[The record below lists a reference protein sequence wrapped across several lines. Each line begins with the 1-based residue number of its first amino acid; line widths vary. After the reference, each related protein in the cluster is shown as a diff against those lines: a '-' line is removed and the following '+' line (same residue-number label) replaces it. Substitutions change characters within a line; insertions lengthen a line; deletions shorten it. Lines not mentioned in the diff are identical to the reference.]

1 MKLQKLFMI
10 ILVAII
16 ATSQSIFA
24 AAVEKLPTAVRVD
37 TTSAYGAVSSASATH
52 DSYPASRAFD
62 KNKSDS
68 NGRWLSVIGD
78 NMYLVYAFKEP
89 TLVNA
94 LTVVAGHDNKGGYNS
109 AGRAPKSW
117 TFEGSNDG
125 EAWTILDTQTSET
138 GWTNGEERHYSFT
151 NGQAYKFYKYNCTAL
166 NGGTDYLQLWELEF
180 YQNFGFENVAITRN
194 DSSIFTI
201 SGKLYNGT
209 VGDVYTIVNDGVTSA
224 TNLIQTAVEEDSSF
238 SSAISNLE
246 DNKTYQVSLLLQ
258 GDDFVIE
265 ELLGEIY
272 TGALSFSNP
281 VNAKEIGLVPGG
293 VTVSRANADAY
304 PLTVNYTITSTDA
317 TATEGTTWKTPVVV
331 TIPAGSTSAVLPV
344 VPILDYNVN
353 QNITLTISLADGNY
367 ALPYDNAANITLIN
381 QEKLTMFNFANKREI
396 ALSETAIEK
405 IGEGTYTDFP
415 VLLRLPQ
422 DVSEKFN
429 SEKGSDLLIKD
440 ENGTELSFDV
450 ESFDPAGETLVWV
463 KIPSLTAETKLTIFY
478 SGVENYE
485 NDSTQV
491 WDDFVGVWHYSKDEA
506 GGTVVKDAS
515 ANGLDAY
522 PNVAGST
529 VSTYEEGPGGLS
541 ALATSSA
548 MRAPDYDA
556 YLDNVAVFSA
566 SGWFKLPSQVNSY
579 LTFFSKKTGL
589 EWNNATGWYIEMS
602 QSTTKAN
609 LVLKN
614 TSSFNFK
621 NVSQNWNYFNVVSDG
636 TTVKVYI
643 NGSKTP
649 IVSTTY
655 TIKSSGKVATISGSS
670 GSYKEYRVRN
680 SVSTPDEVAL
690 EYATVTDAQFFVFD
704 EEQVVDAQAPVF
716 NDPIISQNSDETFSV
731 SVELVENTGD
741 IGVIYES
748 GDTIITNMIES
759 AAQPGTY
766 VDTPTNLPADRTYKC
781 SAYGIAPTGT
791 EIFAKGGIFYN
802 GDITIEK
809 LSDAN
814 EYKLVPGVFRISR
827 ADTAYDLVVNI
838 EIAGSAVNG
847 QTYEALP
854 TAVTIP
860 AGSTYVDISIVP
872 QIDASIDVDSSV
884 VVSLGAGLYGIDAS
898 ASSSE
903 MTISN
908 LVAPA
913 GYNTWIAG
921 EDGFASEPTNW
932 SMGRAPIAS
941 DKVLFDGDFSL
952 ANCEWDSAEVV
963 TVASWT
969 QKENYSGTVT
979 IDTVFPEK
987 GGFTSLNVNGDM
999 SILGGTLTHQTH
1011 TANAKEDTYRLRVN
1025 VGGDLT
1031 VGAAA
1036 KITATGKGGYGGHS
1050 LSGVS
1055 AHGGSYNGNPSYG
1068 SLTEPFNVG
1077 AGASADATYSARG
1090 GGAIW
1095 MEVSGTAFVNGPI
1108 EANGIEAWGQWNGY
1122 AGAGGS
1128 VYIKASSIE
1137 GSGKISANCNNLSQ
1151 GSNNDTGAGG
1161 RVSILLTDSEP
1172 ENYSLDLVTAYGGKS
1187 SYAKVGGVGT
1197 VLVRSPANPN
1207 GILYL
1212 KDRSGSNK
1220 YGQYGYRPKVNQL
1233 TVIPKEQTWVVD
1245 GIVFGE
1251 NSILRVPTGTTLSL
1265 TRGLESI
1272 SSTAAAIDE
1281 SGLLL
1286 DGGSLVIPEA
1296 ENHTISGKWI
1306 FQSAKG
1312 YTINGNLTVTDG
1324 AGVGTMLL
1332 YVDNTNNVRTCSL
1345 TVTGD
1350 MTVDEGAFIRA
1361 RRGGYMTYGAATV
1374 GGEARS
1380 IHGGQNAQH
1389 KSIVAYDSFF
1399 NPCHPGAFGHD
1410 VGWANVGGGA
1420 VEVVVDG
1427 VLTLNGTATAS
1438 SIAKEARCGAAGTIN
1453 ITAARLEGTG
1463 EIAANGSAR
1472 NYTASDL
1479 NDGSGGGGRVA
1490 VRLTDADATFTEE
1503 WISKINAKGFYAK
1516 KAGAGNSSSAGSVYL
1531 QDGSKAEGH
1540 GLIIIR
1546 NTGEAENNIAFTP
1559 IPSLKG
1565 GGENDDFRNASLSV
1579 EATAHVKLAADLK
1592 MQNLSMDE
1600 GTTFDLNGNNFVVTE
1615 ANINGAKLRAG
1626 VYVPTDEAV
1635 AGYVL
1640 DTAEEPTG
1648 TLKVIGSALIIIVR

>member
-1 MKLQKLFMI
+1 MI

-138 GWTNGEERHYSFT
+138 GWTNGEERHYSFV
-151 NGQAYKFYKYNCTAL
+151 NGVAYKYYKYNCTAL

-281 VNAKEIGLVPGG
+281 VNANEQGLIPGG

-304 PLTVNYTITSTDA
+304 PLTVNYTISSTDA
-317 TATEGTTWKTPVVV
+317 TAAEGSTWKTPVAV

-367 ALPYDNAANITLIN
+367 ALPNDNAANITLIN
-381 QEKLTMFNFANKREI
+381 QEKLTIFNFANKREV

-405 IGEGTYTDFP
+405 IGEGTYIDFP
-415 VLLRLPQ
+415 VLLRIPQ
-422 DVSEKFN
+422 AVSEKFN

-478 SGVENYE
+478 NGVENYE
-485 NDSTQV
+485 NDSTKV

-522 PNVAGST
+522 PNVEGSA
-529 VSTYEEGPGGLS
+529 VSIYEAGPGGLS

-579 LTFFSKKTGL
+579 VTFFSKKTGL
-589 EWNNATGWYIEMS
+589 EWNNATGWYIEMG
-602 QSTTKAN
+602 QSMTKAN

-670 GSYKEYRVRN
+670 GCYKEYRVRN
-680 SVSTPDEVAL
+680 SVSTPDEIAL

-704 EEQVVDAQAPVF
+704 EEQAVDAQAPVF

-791 EIFAKGGIFYN
+791 EVFAKGGIFYN

-847 QTYEALP
+847 QTFESLP
-854 TAVTIP
+854 STVTIP
-860 AGSTYVDISIVP
+860 DGSTYVDISIVP
-872 QIDASIDVDSSV
+872 KIDASIDVDSSV
-884 VVSLGAGLYGIDAS
+884 VVSLGAGLYGVNAS

-908 LVAPA
+908 LVAPD
-913 GYNTWIAG
+913 GYNTWIAKEAG
-921 EDGFASEPTNW
+921 LASEPSNW
-932 SMGRAPIAS
+932 SLGRAPIAS

-952 ANCEWDSAEVV
+952 ANCEWDSETVA

-969 QKENYSGTVT
+969 QTTNYTGTVT
-979 IDTVFPEK
+979 IATVFPEV
-987 GGFTSLNVNGDM
+987 GDFNCLTVVGDM
-999 SILGGTLTHQTH
+999 NLFGGAITH
-1011 TANAKEDTYRLRVN
+1011 KEHNSSKKADYYRLRMN
-1025 VGGDLT
+1025 VGGNLLVD
-1031 VGAAA
+1031 AAA
-1036 KITATGKGGYGGHS
+1036 KITAKGKGSYGPHTTHS
-1050 LSGVS
+1050 GCTY
-1055 AHGGSYNGNPSYG
+1055 GGSYNDASAWG
-1068 SLTEPFNVG
+1068 SLTEPYNVG
-1077 AGASADATYSARG
+1077 SSPSADGEYSAPA

-1095 MEVSGTAFVNGPI
+1095 MEVAGTTTLDGKIDSDSVS
-1108 EANGIEAWGQWNGY
+1108 AWGKWNGY
-1122 AGAGGS
+1122 S
-1128 VYIKASSIE
+1128 
-1137 GSGKISANCNNLSQ
+1137 GSGGAIYLKTKELIGKGAISADCTNNSA
-1151 GSNNDTGAGG
+1151 GSNQESGAGG
-1161 RVSILLTDSEP
+1161 RVSIVLTDSELVDF
-1172 ENYSLDLVTAYGGKS
+1172 SLAKITAKAGMS
-1187 SYAKVGGVGT
+1187 SYTRTGAAGT
-1197 VLVRSPANPN
+1197 ILVRSPEKPN
-1207 GILYL
+1207 GILSL
-1212 KDRSGSNK
+1212 VERSNK
-1220 YGQYGYRPKVNQL
+1220 YGQYAYRPS
-1233 TVIPKEQTWVVD
+1233 PKETTSVVSGQTWVIDELVLTA
-1245 GIVFGE
+1245 
-1251 NSILRVPTGTTLSL
+1251 NAILRVPTGTTLDL
-1265 TRGLESI
+1265 RGGLSAV
-1272 SSTAAAIDE
+1272 STTAAASNIDDT
-1281 SGLLL
+1281 GLLI
-1286 DGGSLVIPEA
+1286 DGGTLILPET
-1296 ENHTISGKWI
+1296 ENHVISGNWI
-1306 FQSAKG
+1306 FEPNG
-1312 YTINGNLTVTDG
+1312 VTINGNLTVTGG
-1324 AGVGTMLL
+1324 AAVGTLLL
-1332 YVDNTNNVRTCSL
+1332 YSNTDATVCICDL
-1345 TVTGD
+1345 TVLGD
-1350 MTVDEGAFIRA
+1350 MTVDKGASIRA
-1361 RRGGYMTYGAATV
+1361 IRGGYIDASANTV
-1374 GGEARS
+1374 GGTVKS
-1380 IHGGQNAQH
+1380 VHGGQNANS
-1389 KSIVAYDSFF
+1389 KSICAYDSVF
-1399 NPCHPGAFGHD
+1399 NPSYPGAFGHD

-1420 VEVVVDG
+1420 VVLNVDG
-1427 VLTLNGTATAS
+1427 LLTLNGNATATPS
-1438 SIAKEARCGAAGTIN
+1438 VKDSRCGAAGTIN
-1453 ITAARLEGTG
+1453 ITAGNIVGEGT
-1463 EIAANGSAR
+1463 INANGNMR
-1472 NYTASDL
+1472 NYTASID
-1479 NDGSGGGGRVA
+1479 NDGAGGGGRIA
-1490 VRLTDADATFTEE
+1490 IRLTDDDAVFTEE
-1503 WISKINAKGFYAK
+1503 FLARINAKGVYSSK
-1516 KAGAGNSSSAGSVYL
+1516 LGAEYSSSAGTIYL
-1531 QDGSKAEGH
+1531 QDGSQAEGR
-1540 GLIIIR
+1540 GTVIIR
-1546 NTGEAENNIAFTP
+1546 NTNDAGNNIAFTP

-1565 GGENDDFRNASLSV
+1565 GGEKDDFRNASLSV

-1592 MQNLSMDE
+1592 MQNISMDE

-1635 AGYVL
+1635 AGYLL